1 MDENTY
7 GETLRE
13 LQENVTEIENP
24 PASEL
29 EPGQSWRECSRC
41 GHPYVGS
48 GRLHICPA
56 CMGKAIREGREGKRK
71 QREGAHTAP
80 IETCLVKKKPPV
92 PARDPINEAVDKIF
106 AETEKKTEVVSMA
119 ETQGLTAANHDVS
132 ARADKPASKA
142 ASKAAQTMRWILEAV
157 ETVERIAAEWGVDVD
172 TVLETVTDALGLV
185 QAVEVRKGIRG
196 KGEGAAE

>member
-56 CMGKAIREGREGKRK
+56 CMGKAI
-71 QREGAHTAP
+71 
-80 IETCLVKKKPPV
+80 
-92 PARDPINEAVDKIF
+92 EAVDKIF

-142 ASKAAQTMRWILEAV
+142 AQTMRWILEAV
-157 ETVERIAAEWGVDVD
+157 ETVERIAAEWGVDAD
-172 TVLETVTDALGLV
+172 TVIDTITEALALT
-185 QAVEVRKGIRG
+185 QIVENRKSRRA
-196 KGEGAAE
+196 KEGAAE